1 MSAIFNLDAGRL
13 VTLATKITTG
23 TVTTVVDATDPLKG
37 GQVAVPWFQVNEN
50 AGSTPNLTVELFDG
64 TTSYYLGTG
73 GVEWRAKAMSAG
85 QSVTFSDGYIVPNGW
100 RLRITSSDAAGKMD
114 VIGMKTGR

>member
-1 MSAIFNLDAGRL
+1 MTTVFNVDAGRL
-13 VTLATKITTG
+13 VPIAAKIASG
-23 TVTTVVDATDPLKG
+23 TVTTIVDTTDATKG
-37 GQVAVPWFQVNEN
+37 GQVAIPWFQVNEN
-50 AGSTPNLTVELFDG
+50 AGSTPSLTVELFDG

-73 GVEWRAKAMSAG
+73 GVEWRAKAMTAG

-100 RLRITSSDAAGKMD
+100 KLRVTSSDAAGKMD